1 MVDARGELVCKRA
14 EEIIPLTV
22 IVPRRM
28 RAINVVGLIKLICQ
42 LISHR
47 TLQDSFNPHFPIATA
62 GDYRGGLL
70 FAAVVA
76 AAAGGIAGR
85 ARISAGTLTTAAA
98 LGATIRSALAA

>member
-1 MVDARGELVCKRA
+1 MTSDQTTTAPVRAQWFVFWVGGRGRE
-14 EEIIPLTV
+14 
-22 IVPRRM
+22 
-28 RAINVVGLIKLICQ
+28 
-42 LISHR
+42 
-47 TLQDSFNPHFPIATA
+47 
-62 GDYRGGLL
+62 GLL